1 MFESFLASIAAI
13 VSLVAPPTPSAPVA
27 PEARPSVASP
37 APRFKEYV
45 ALGDSW
51 SADVV
56 ILNGQGLPDTKH
68 APVDCAQSMVSYP
81 KLLAK
86 AIAVPTFRDAT
97 CGSATT
103 NDFYQ
108 PQTGLPAGGTNPP
121 QFARLTKTTD
131 LVTVG
136 IGGNDAGFA
145 SAAISCLNLLPT
157 NTSAFD
163 ALKLPIELPLLGS
176 SVPLGGC
183 KQRFVKNGRDLLAE
197 SIAASE
203 PKLVRALAEIR
214 KRSPKARI
222 LMVDYL
228 DGIPAKGC
236 YPLVPI
242 TDVDMAYLRATFLRL
257 NAMVKRA
264 AAKGG
269 AEFVDTFADSHGHDV
284 CQLPHVRYV
293 EGLGVLSLNDVAVA
307 IPAHPNSAGAAS
319 QFRSVFKQLNR
330 KPR

>member
-1 MFESFLASIAAI
+1 MIARR
-13 VSLVAPPTPSAPVA
+13 LVAAAGALAVLAVPFVPDTSSAAGTV
-27 PEARPSVASP
+27 
-37 APRFKEYV
+37 PRYQEYV

-56 ILNGQGLPDTKH
+56 IANFQGLPDTKH
-68 APVDCAQSMVSYP
+68 APIDCAQSQVSYP
-81 KLLAK
+81 KLVARALG
-86 AIAVPTFRDAT
+86 VPKFRDAT

-103 NDFYQ
+103 QDFYK
-108 PQTGLPAGGTNPP
+108 PQTGLPIGGTNPA
-121 QFARLTKTTD
+121 QFDRLTRTTD

-145 SAAISCLNLLPT
+145 SAAVSCINLLPT
-157 NTSAFD
+157 NTSAFETVQ
-163 ALKLPIELPLLGS
+163 LPIAIPFLGS
-176 SVPLGGC
+176 GIPLGGC
-183 KQRFVKNGRDLLAE
+183 KQRFVKGGRDLLAE
-197 SIAASE
+197 KIAASE
-203 PKLVRALAEIR
+203 PKLVAALKEIR

-236 YPLVPI
+236 YPFVPI
-242 TDVDMAYLRATFLRL
+242 TDADMAYLHVTFGRL

-269 AEFVDTFADSHGHDV
+269 AEFVNTFADSHGHDV
-284 CQLPHVRYV
+284 CTGPTTRYV
-293 EGLGVLSLNDVAVA
+293 EGLGVLSLNAPAIA

-319 QFRSVFKQLNR
+319 QYRSVMKQLAR
-330 KPR
+330 

>member
-1 MFESFLASIAAI
+1 MQSRRVLIVLSALALLAG
-13 VSLVAPPTPSAPVA
+13 
-27 PEARPSVASP
+27 SVGTVVPASG
-37 APRFKEYV
+37 AGRHYTEYV

-56 ILNGQGLPDTKH
+56 ILNAQGLPATKY
-68 APVDCAQSMVSYP
+68 APIGCAQSQVNYP
-81 KLLAK
+81 KLVAK
-86 AIAVPTFRDAT
+86 ALKVRTFRDAT

-103 NDFYQ
+103 KDFYR
-108 PQTGLPAGGTNPP
+108 PQTGLPTGGSNPP
-121 QFARLTKTTD
+121 QFNRLTRTTD

-163 ALKLPIELPLLGS
+163 ALRLPVSLPLLGS

-183 KQRFVKNGRDLLAE
+183 KQRFVKGGRDQLAE
-197 SIAASE
+197 QINASL
-203 PKLVRALAEIR
+203 PKLVAALKEIHR
-214 KRSPKARI
+214 RSPKARI
-222 LMVDYL
+222 LMVNYL

-242 TDVDMAYLRATFLRL
+242 TDLDMAYLHVTFNRL

-264 AAKGG
+264 AALGG
-269 AEFVDTFADSHGHDV
+269 AELVDTFADSHGHHV
-284 CQLPHVRYV
+284 CTGPTTRYV
-293 EGLGVLSLNDVAVA
+293 EGLGGISLNAPAIA

-319 QFRSVFKQLNR
+319 QYRSVMKKLAR
-330 KPR
+330 